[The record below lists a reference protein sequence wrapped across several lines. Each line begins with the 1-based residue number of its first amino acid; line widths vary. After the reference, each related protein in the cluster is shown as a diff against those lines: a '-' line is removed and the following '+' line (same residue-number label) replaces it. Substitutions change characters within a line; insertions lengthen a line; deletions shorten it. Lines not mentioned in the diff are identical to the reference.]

1 MPAFR
6 PPKERIDTLAVQ
18 AIANMEANPR
28 IQVKNPAEARAL
40 FRLRLTADLEEE
52 HAIEEEVFRML
63 QEHGQKIYAENAD
76 FQRMLQDGKKIV
88 AKKKGFTL

>member
-6 PPKERIDTLAVQ
+6 PPKERIDALAVQ
-18 AIANMEANPR
+18 AVATMEANPR
-28 IQVKNPAEARAL
+28 LQVKNAAEARAL
-40 FRLRLTADLEEE
+40 LRLRLTADLEEE

-63 QEHGQKIYAENAD
+63 QQHGQKIYQENAD
-76 FQRMLQDGKKIV
+76 FQKMLQDGKKIL